1 MEKQYRYVKLEEKE
15 VTDALFKQ
23 IMEVENSTGS
33 GYEENIMRELFITGH
48 KNDNFVCFDDNKIVA
63 HITFNPK
70 SKRRNGSI
78 FMVNLTVLPE
88 YRKQGIAKTLIKTA
102 TDYYISK
109 GYTLPMS
116 TSVDRDNTSAVNL
129 YKRVG
134 FEIKPPITEVEIADD
149 DEQYIMDAK
158 LEDLCIDL

>member
-1 MEKQYRYVKLEEKE
+1 MEKQYRYVKLEEKD
-15 VTDALFKQ
+15 VTDDLFKQ

-33 GYEENIMRELFITGH
+33 GYEEEVMKEIFITGH
-48 KNDNFVCFDDNKIVA
+48 KNDNFVCFDNDKIVA

-78 FMVNLTVLPE
+78 YMVNLTVLPE

-109 GYTLPMS
+109 GYALPMS
-116 TSVDRDNTSAVNL
+116 TSVDRDNASAVNL

-134 FEIKPPITEVEIADD
+134 FQIKPPITEVEIEDD
-149 DEQYIMDAK
+149 DEQFVMDAK

>member
-1 MEKQYRYVKLEEKE
+1 MQKQYRYVKLEERE
-15 VTDALFKQ
+15 VSDALFKQ

-48 KNDNFVCFDDNKIVA
+48 KNDNFVCFDEDKIVA

-102 TDYYISK
+102 TDYYKTK

-116 TSVDRDNTSAVNL
+116 TSVDRDNISAVNL

-134 FEIKPPITEVEIADD
+134 FEIKQPITEVEIEDD
-149 DEQYIMDAK
+149 DEQYIMDAN
-158 LEDLCIDL
+158 LEDLCLDL

>member
-1 MEKQYRYVKLEEKE
+1 MEKQYRYVKLEEKD
-15 VTDALFKQ
+15 VTEALFKQ
-23 IMEVENSTGS
+23 IMVVENSTGS
-33 GYEENIMRELFITGH
+33 GYEENIMREIFITGH
-48 KNDNFVCFDDNKIVA
+48 KNDNFVCFDNDKIVA
-63 HITFNPK
+63 HISFNPK

-78 FMVNLTVLPE
+78 YMVNLTVLPE
-88 YRKQGIAKTLIKTA
+88 YRKQGVAKTLIKTA

-109 GYTLPMS
+109 GYTLPIS

-134 FEIKPPITEVEIADD
+134 FQIKPPTTDVEIEDD

-158 LEDLCIDL
+158 LEDIFVD

>member
-1 MEKQYRYVKLEEKE
+1 MEKQYRYVKLEERE

-33 GYEENIMRELFITGH
+33 GYEEDIMKELFITGH
-48 KNDNFVCFDDNKIVA
+48 KNDNFVCFDEDRIVA

-78 FMVNLTVLPE
+78 YMVNLTVLPE

-109 GYTLPMS
+109 GYNLPMS
-116 TSVDRDNTSAVNL
+116 TSVDRDNISAVNL

-134 FEIKPPITEVEIADD
+134 FEIKPPITEVEIEDD
-149 DEQYIMDAK
+149 DEQFVMDAK
-158 LEDLCIDL
+158 LEDLCTEL

>member
-1 MEKQYRYVKLEEKE
+1 MEKQYRYVKLEEKD
-15 VTDALFKQ
+15 VTDDLFKQ
-23 IMEVENSTGS
+23 IMVVENSTGS
-33 GYEENIMRELFITGH
+33 GYEEEIMKEIFITGH
-48 KNDNFVCFDDNKIVA
+48 KNDNFVCFDNDKIVA

-78 FMVNLTVLPE
+78 YMVNLTVLPE

-102 TDYYISK
+102 TDYYK
-109 GYTLPMS
+109 TQGYTLPMS
-116 TSVDRDNTSAVNL
+116 TSVDKDNTSAVNL

-134 FEIKPPITEVEIADD
+134 FEIKPPITKVEIEDD

-158 LEDLCIDL
+158 LEGLCIDL

>member
-1 MEKQYRYVKLEEKE
+1 MQKQYRYIKLEEND

-33 GYEENIMRELFITGH
+33 GYEEDIMREIFITGH
-48 KNDNFVCFDDNKIVA
+48 KNDNFVCFDEDRIVA

-78 FMVNLTVLPE
+78 YMVNLTVLPE

-102 TDYYISK
+102 TDYYMSK

-129 YKRVG
+129 YKKVG
-134 FEIKPPITEVEIADD
+134 FTIKQPITEVEIEDD
-149 DEQYIMDAK
+149 DEQFVMDAK
-158 LEDLCIDL
+158 LEDLCIGL

>member
-1 MEKQYRYVKLEEKE
+1 
-15 VTDALFKQ
+15 
-23 IMEVENSTGS
+23 
-33 GYEENIMRELFITGH
+33 
-48 KNDNFVCFDDNKIVA
+48 
-63 HITFNPK
+63 
-70 SKRRNGSI
+70 
-78 FMVNLTVLPE
+78 MVNLTVLPE

-102 TDYYISK
+102 TKYYISK

-134 FEIKPPITEVEIADD
+134 FQIKPPITEVEIEDD
-149 DEQYIMDAK
+149 DEQFVMDAK